1 MTALTGRPPYQKGQT
16 APRAAPSQDLRAS
29 AKGEDCTLRL
39 ECCTFDPSRTV
50 LAHIRQYSGTGMAQK
65 PPDWWAI
72 YACDRCHAE
81 QERLFTS
88 DLCGADDVLRALFLT
103 GKRMRE
109 KGLKP

>member
-1 MTALTGRPPYQKGQT
+1 
-16 APRAAPSQDLRAS
+16 
-29 AKGEDCTLRL
+29 
-39 ECCTFDPSRTV
+39 
-50 LAHIRQYSGTGMAQK
+50 MAQK

-72 YACDRCHAE
+72 YACDRCHVE